1 MMTAPMTTTRNRIRS
16 FPVETQEKWDVVCS
30 AVRFELLEF
39 LSACGPCSI
48 AELATHAGANAD
60 SLYHHIRK
68 MVKVG
73 LVVETGFRRAGR
85 RTEAVYD
92 VVAERFEFNTDV
104 APESLMKLMRSLH
117 RRTERNFEKS
127 LEAGIVDFGAR
138 SRNAY
143 IRGETARLST
153 KELRRVK
160 KLLTE
165 IMDVFEEAR
174 KNETGTLFSLG
185 FDLMPIRRRAEE

>member
-1 MMTAPMTTTRNRIRS
+1 
-16 FPVETQEKWDVVCS
+16 
-30 AVRFELLEF
+30 
-39 LSACGPCSI
+39 
-48 AELATHAGANAD
+48 
-60 SLYHHIRK
+60 

-104 APESLMKLMRSLH
+104 APESLLKLMRSLH

-127 LEAGIVDFGAR
+127 LDAGIVDFSAR

-143 IRGETARLST
+143 IRGETARLSS

-160 KLLTE
+160 KLLVGNHGHLRRGE
-165 IMDVFEEAR
+165 KERNGNVVLAR
-174 KNETGTLFSLG
+174 
-185 FDLMPIRRRAEE
+185 IRPDANSPTCGRVTHYRRAPVFNEISPGQGSIEITTLIL